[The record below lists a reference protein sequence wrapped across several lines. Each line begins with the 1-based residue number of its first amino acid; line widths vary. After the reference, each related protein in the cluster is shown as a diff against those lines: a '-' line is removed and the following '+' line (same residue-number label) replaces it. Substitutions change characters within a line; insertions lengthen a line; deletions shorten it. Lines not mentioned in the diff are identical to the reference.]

1 MSRSIYVWLN
11 RMTCNLIEFDLFP
24 DCYLWQLFKKRF
36 NFYLYNIY
44 NKRISDITRILK

>member
-24 DCYLWQLFKKRF
+24 DCYLWEQFEKKQD
-36 NFYLYNIY
+36 L
-44 NKRISDITRILK
+44 ISICITFIIDVLTRIIK